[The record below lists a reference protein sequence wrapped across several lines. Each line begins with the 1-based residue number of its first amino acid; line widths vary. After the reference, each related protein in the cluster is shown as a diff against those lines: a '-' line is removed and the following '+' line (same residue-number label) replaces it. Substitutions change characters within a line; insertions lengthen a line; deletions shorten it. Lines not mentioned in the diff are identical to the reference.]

1 MTAYRTFSTW
11 AISAAVLAGAAGCA
25 DLKEVPISGITDS
38 YYTSAV
44 GYESAVNAAYSGLHR
59 WYARQGGF
67 ANTAFGTDEFT
78 RGADGNYKYFN
89 DYTPQ
94 LTPDA
99 QYVREPW
106 DDLYKAI
113 NTTNAVIGRAPA
125 AQISDA
131 LRTQRV
137 AEAKFLRATFYFIH
151 VRLYGDIPLNLEET
165 TTPRTDE
172 VRAPKADV
180 YAQIIKDLTD
190 AIAVLPATQSQYG
203 RATKAA
209 AQHELALVYLTR
221 ANPGDMALAATNAK
235 AVIADPQYALL
246 PNWKDL
252 WDIRNE
258 KNKEVVFP
266 VTYTTDPLLA
276 DGGNSGHLYF
286 TMQYEN
292 QPGMQRDI
300 PYGRAFKRFR
310 PTPWLLGLWD
320 RTKDTRYDDGFQVMW
335 LANNAATLPKK
346 NGVPKFLVG
355 DTAIF
360 MPGVNITSA
369 DSASRRYGVF
379 SPKDY
384 TEAVFPTLL
393 KFLDGTRLAL
403 NDTAGGKDWYM
414 ARLAETYLIAA
425 EALYRDG
432 KPAEALPYVNA
443 VRERAAKKTVVAS
456 TMDVTT
462 ADLSIDFFLDERSRE
477 LAGEQMRWFD
487 LVRPMP
493 GYPNGKLVERVTAYN
508 KEAAAAGFIKACHTL
523 RPIPQTEL
531 DRVTSGMQQN
541 PCY

>member
-1 MTAYRTFSTW
+1 MTAYRTFTPW
-11 AISAAVLAGAAGCA
+11 AIAATLLVGATSCA

-38 YYTSAV
+38 YYTTAA
-44 GYESAVNAAYSGLHR
+44 GYEAAVNAAYSGLHR
-59 WYARQGGF
+59 WYGRQGGF

-106 DDLYKAI
+106 DDLYRSI
-113 NTTNAVIGRAPA
+113 NTTNAVIGRAA
-125 AQISDA
+125 NAQISDA
-131 LRTQRV
+131 LRQQRV
-137 AEAKFLRATFYFIH
+137 AEAKFLRALFYFNL
-151 VRLYGDIPLNLEET
+151 VRLYGDIPLNLDETTAPRTEET
-165 TTPRTDE
+165 
-172 VRAPKADV
+172 RAPKAQV
-180 YAQIIKDLTD
+180 YDQIIKDLND
-190 AIAVLPATQSQYG
+190 AIAVLPTTQAQFG
-203 RATKAA
+203 RATKGAA
-209 AQHELALVYLTR
+209 RHILALVYLTR
-221 ANPGDMALAATNAK
+221 ANSGDMALAATNAK

-252 WDIRNE
+252 WDIKNE
-258 KNKEVVFP
+258 KNKEVVFS
-266 VTYTTDPLLA
+266 VQYTTDPLLA

-286 TMQYEN
+286 TMAYELF
-292 QPGMQRDI
+292 PGMTRDI
-300 PYGRAFKRFR
+300 PNGRAFKRFR

-320 RTKDTRYDDGFQVMW
+320 RTKDTRYDDGFQTVW

-355 DTAIF
+355 DTAIY
-360 MPGVNITSA
+360 MPGVNLTSA
-369 DSASRRYGVF
+369 DSASRRYQVL

-384 TEAVFPTLL
+384 TEAAFPTLS

-403 NDTAGGKDWYM
+403 NDTAGGKDWYV

-443 VRERAAKKTVVAS
+443 VRERAAKTGTVATS
-456 TMDVTT
+456 MDVTV
-462 ADLSIDFFLDERSRE
+462 ADLSIDFFLDERARE

-493 GYPNGKLVERVTAYN
+493 NYPSGKLVERVKLYN
-508 KEAAAAGFIKACHTL
+508 PQAAAAGFIKDCHTL
-523 RPIPQTEL
+523 RPIPQTEI
-531 DRVTSGMQQN
+531 DRTTSGMQQN